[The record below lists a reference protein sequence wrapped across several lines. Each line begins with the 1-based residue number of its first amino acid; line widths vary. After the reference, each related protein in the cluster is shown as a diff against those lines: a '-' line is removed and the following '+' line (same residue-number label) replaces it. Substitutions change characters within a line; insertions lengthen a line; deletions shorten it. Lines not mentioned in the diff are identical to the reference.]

1 LTCGA
6 SSSSPSDSQF
16 PPHRRTSEHRQE
28 LKDADPGV
36 SQEEAPFTTGTAVAT
51 AGGGNFPPIKESG
64 HMYEE
69 ESELYPKRVLSL
81 SPTMEPQRQ
90 SFKQEDSFP
99 WVQELQQRS
108 FHGMLNNVFLSSG
121 KMENKVGTKAKLQ
134 QKLFLA
140 NRNSQFHQQDSKGT
154 S

>member
-1 LTCGA
+1 
-6 SSSSPSDSQF
+6 
-16 PPHRRTSEHRQE
+16 
-28 LKDADPGV
+28 
-36 SQEEAPFTTGTAVAT
+36 
-51 AGGGNFPPIKESG
+51 
-64 HMYEE
+64 
-69 ESELYPKRVLSL
+69 
-81 SPTMEPQRQ
+81 MEPQKQ

-99 WVQELQQRS
+99 WVQKLQQRS

-134 QKLFLA
+134 QKLFRA